1 MSALLLERCR
11 VAEQLLRRARQA
23 VPMTAPRRAVLEVL
37 GDLKAGEW
45 MDGQRLCDLAG
56 ADPRGLQQLKEMGL
70 LVARPDEHDMRRRQW
85 ALAPLVVPAECG
97 SLNGV
102 EA

>member
-1 MSALLLERCR
+1 MSAVLLERCR
-11 VAEQLLRRARQA
+11 VAERLLRQARQA
-23 VPMTAPRRAVLEVL
+23 VPMTVPRRAVLEVL

-56 ADPRGLQQLKEMGL
+56 ADPRGLQQLKDMGL
-70 LVARPDEHDMRRRQW
+70 LVARADEHDLRRRQW

-97 SLNGV
+97 SLHGV